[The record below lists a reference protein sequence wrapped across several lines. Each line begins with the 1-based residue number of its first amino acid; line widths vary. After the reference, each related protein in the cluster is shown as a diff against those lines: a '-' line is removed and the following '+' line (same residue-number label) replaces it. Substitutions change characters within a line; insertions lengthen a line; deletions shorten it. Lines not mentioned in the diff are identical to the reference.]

1 MRLSLFQPTTREDH
15 LTRFQVGPKTTVE
28 VAQEEDL
35 PIGLTEEMV
44 HEVEMEG
51 EICRDDG
58 GSGVSI
64 FSTPGAPSGWAA
76 TESGEVR
83 WWVNIFRGYVWDGQ
97 E

>member
-1 MRLSLFQPTTREDH
+1 M
-15 LTRFQVGPKTTVE
+15 GPKTTVE

-58 GSGVSI
+58 GSGVGVSI
-64 FSTPGAPSGWAA
+64 FSTPGAPAGWAA
-76 TESGEVR
+76 SEGGEVR